1 MGASDEEQPSKG
13 FKVQDRRRF
22 SAEGELKPE
31 FASAE
36 EPPVSP
42 RPQGAAAASTDSGAA
57 RQAAQSPED
66 GGAAARHAEAQ
77 SPEDGGA
84 AARHAEAQ
92 AAHAAHAAEARVA
105 GGSGGH
111 GAALAEIN
119 FSAFLMSLSTE
130 ALVHLGEMPDP
141 ASGEQQRD
149 LAMAQQL
156 IDILGM
162 LRDKTRGN
170 LDHDEQALL
179 DAILFDLRM
188 KYVEIARRAG

>member
-22 SAEGELKPE
+22 SAEGEIKPE
-31 FASAE
+31 FSGAE
-36 EPPVSP
+36 EPSVP
-42 RPQGAAAASTDSGAA
+42 PQGGAERAGRAAEPPKEAGQASGY
-57 RQAAQSPED
+57 
-66 GGAAARHAEAQ
+66 GGAAARRAERAA
-77 SPEDGGA
+77 SGGA
-84 AARHAEAQ
+84 QEAAP
-92 AAHAAHAAEARVA
+92 
-105 GGSGGH
+105 
-111 GAALAEIN
+111 AEIN

-141 ASGEQQRD
+141 ASGQQRRD
-149 LAMAQQL
+149 LATAQQL

-188 KYVEIARRAG
+188 KYVEIARAG